1 MAAPMRYRLESLSSK
16 AYEHPADRAAT
27 AALQSIPML
36 DATVR
41 KLIEL
46 QYERALRQVFL
57 ASAIKVGE
65 DQLPEVWEQ
74 YRGALHVLDMPL
86 EYDLYVIQS
95 PFVNAAAIG
104 SEKPIVVLNSS
115 VLGLLEPDE
124 LRTVLAHELGHILS
138 DHMLY
143 RTALLILLQLSLPRL
158 PLAAGLPLFAI
169 RAALLEWSRAAEL
182 TCDRA
187 ATLANR
193 DPLVTARTLMAVSA
207 GMRSSKLNL
216 DAFLRQA
223 SEYHEWESK
232 FDRAQ
237 RFLIE
242 LGLTHDFAVRRVSEL
257 MRWVRAGEYD
267 RIIGGDYARRGD
279 RADARGAADDA
290 VRHYRERF
298 ASIMKDASSA
308 GDKLADW
315 LRGEK

>member
-1 MAAPMRYRLESLSSK
+1 MTHPMRYRLEGISSK

-27 AALQSIPML
+27 AALQQIPVL
-36 DATVR
+36 NSAVR

-57 ASAIKVGE
+57 ASALKVGE
-65 DQLPEVWEQ
+65 DQLPHVWEQ

-86 EYDLYVIQS
+86 EYDLYVVQN
-95 PFVNAAAIG
+95 PLVNAAAIG
-104 SEKPIVVLNSS
+104 SKDPIVVVNSS
-115 VLGLLEPDE
+115 LVGLLEPDE

-143 RTALLILLQLSLPRL
+143 RTALLILLQLSLPRM
-158 PLAAGLPLFAI
+158 PMIGLPLMAI
-169 RAALLEWSRAAEL
+169 QLALLEWSRTAEL

-193 DPLVTARTLMAVSA
+193 DPLTTARTLMTISG

-223 SEYHEWESK
+223 TEYHEWESK

-237 RFLIE
+237 RFFIE
-242 LGLTHDFAVRRVSEL
+242 LGQTHDFAVRRVSEL
-257 MRWVRAGEYD
+257 MKWVRTGEYD
-267 RIIGGDYARRGD
+267 RIIGGDYVRRGEEPPV
-279 RADARGAADDA
+279 REATDDA
-290 VRHYRERF
+290 VKHYRDRF
-298 ASIMKDASSA
+298 GGIVKEASSA